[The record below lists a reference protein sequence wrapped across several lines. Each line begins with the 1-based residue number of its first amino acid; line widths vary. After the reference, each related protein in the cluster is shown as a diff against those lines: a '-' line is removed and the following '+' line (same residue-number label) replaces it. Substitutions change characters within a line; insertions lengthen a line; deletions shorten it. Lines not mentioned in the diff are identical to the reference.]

1 MDSDFL
7 TRVAKHRRVILR
19 RRGARARLGA
29 SCFTIVRTMYEL
41 ESAERPWKGGFASP
55 SCVRTTQIQVT
66 GSQPPFRCCRR
77 RRRRR
82 RRLLASTTHAP
93 NENYRPF
100 PCRRAKNRP
109 ETRNVRCFA
118 GCKFRIGRGRGGK
131 LMDYATPRRFT
142 F

>member
-19 RRGARARLGA
+19 KGEGARLGA
-29 SCFTIVRTMYEL
+29 SCFTIVGTMYEL

-77 RRRRR
+77 R
-82 RRLLASTTHAP
+82 LLASATHAP

-118 GCKFRIGRGRGGK
+118 GCKFWIGSSGEGGN
-131 LMDYATPRRFT
+131 
-142 F
+142 